1 MAEIST
7 ASSSKFKAKA
17 KFTMEETKDQV
28 LYQRKYR
35 KKINEIN
42 KVNAAFME
50 HAQEKAPDFVADF
63 LKAYGKVILTKKP
76 YYSLAKLYEI

>member
-1 MAEIST
+1 MAGVSR

-17 KFTMEETKDQV
+17 KFTMEETKDQA

-35 KKINEIN
+35 NKINEIN

-63 LKAYGKVILTKKP
+63 FKAYGKLILTKKA